1 MKFQFI
7 DLFAGIGGI
16 RLAFEKAGGTCVFTS
31 EWDSFAQVTYEA
43 NFGDE
48 PHGDITKIDVKEIP
62 KHDILLGGF
71 PCQPFSNAGLKKGF
85 EDTRGTLF
93 FDVARI
99 VDFRKPSMI
108 LLENV
113 KGFLRHDKG
122 RTLKVVEE
130 TLDELGY
137 NVFYKV
143 LNAKDFGV
151 PQNRERIYIVGI
163 NRKKLGNIGFS
174 FPAPKNKKTKVGDIL
189 EDSVDPKY
197 TLSNKLWQG
206 HKRRL
211 KEHRE
216 KGNGFG
222 YSLFDADSP
231 YTSTISARYY
241 KDGSEILI
249 EQVGNNPR
257 KLTPREAARL
267 QGFPDNFIIPVSDT
281 QAYKQFGNSVAV
293 PVVTAIASE
302 MAKVLEHPETY
313 APYALWKQDDLLKV
327 KIL

>member
-1 MKFQFI
+1 VSFTFI

-16 RLAFEKAGGTCVFTS
+16 RLAFEKFGGNCVFTS
-31 EWDSFAQVTYEA
+31 EWDSFAQITYKA
-43 NFGDE
+43 NFGHE
-48 PHGDITKIDVKEIP
+48 PHGDITQIDAKQIP

-71 PCQPFSNAGLKKGF
+71 PCQPFSNAGLKRGF

-93 FDVARI
+93 FDIARI
-99 VDFRKPSMI
+99 IDYRKPSML

-122 RTLKVVEE
+122 RTLNVVEE

-137 NVFYKV
+137 NVFYQV

-151 PQNRERIYIVGI
+151 PQNRERIYIVGV
-163 NRKKLGNIGFS
+163 NRRKLGNTRFVFPKPKFS
-174 FPAPKNKKTKVGDIL
+174 KTKVGDIL
-189 EDSVDPKY
+189 EIDVDPKY

-222 YSLFDADSP
+222 YSLFNPDSP

-249 EQVGNNPR
+249 EQKGKNPR

-267 QGFPDNFIIPVSDT
+267 QGFPEKFIIPVSDT

-293 PVVTAIASE
+293 PVVTAIAKE
-302 MAKVLEHPETY
+302 MVKFLKNPEDF
-313 APYALWKQDDLLKV
+313 AQLSKWKQQDLLK
-327 KIL
+327 IQ